1 MIDTSDFHAI
11 GLKMMAL
18 LRSLSSNK
26 AARDDLKKKKLM
38 VFSLL
43 IGLPPAFFDR
53 GLLTAIIAAVVV
65 LPTPGVPVMRIFGRD
80 RDMAG

>member
-1 MIDTSDFHAI
+1 
-11 GLKMMAL
+11 
-18 LRSLSSNK
+18 
-26 AARDDLKKKKLM
+26 M